1 MTELVESSKK
11 GTFQHAVYFYTYY
24 MLLCKDCGHRVEYY
38 I

>member
-1 MTELVESSKK
+1 MSEIVESKNK
-11 GTFQHAVYFYTYY
+11 PQWQNDVYFYTYY